1 MADMIVQYRVM
12 PKDGDVDYGTLES
25 EVKKVVLSYGKNV
38 EIKNVEPAPVG
49 FGIEA
54 VRIKF
59 QMDENLGLENLEKQ
73 LMELDLVGELNV
85 ELMDRL

>member
-12 PKDGDVDYGTLES
+12 PRDGDVDYGTLES
-25 EVKKVVLSYGKNV
+25 KVKNIVLSYGENI

-49 FGIEA
+49 FGIEG

-73 LMELDLVGELNV
+73 LMKLEIVGELNV